1 MRVSTGNWVSGDDF
15 FGRERE
21 LEVLERKVRGGSHVL
36 LTGQRRMGK
45 TSLARELGRRLAQQ
59 DWLFLFADLEAATRA
74 EDAVAEIAAAARIAG
89 VVRTVRSRIAD
100 VWRGFRGRIEEI
112 SAGPEEFRMKFR
124 GELNAGNWRRY
135 GGELIRACAEH
146 ERPALLVM
154 DELPIFLNRMLREE
168 QDGRKRVDEFLSWL
182 RREMQ
187 DIGGKSLS
195 LVVSG
200 SIGLE
205 PLVRRLG
212 IPDRINHFYPFRLG
226 PWDREASIACFERL
240 AGDCGLSI
248 EDGVAAAVYKKLGI
262 GVPHHVQAFFARL
275 QDFAAMQGR
284 ERVTPPDVE
293 EVYRTQL
300 LGPPGQ
306 NDLVHYETRLGEALE
321 EEDRRIAMD
330 ILAEAAARQALGAD
344 ARRGLEE
351 RLYAESVDDAPAR
364 IADTLAVLEHDGYLQ
379 ADSAGVYRFPSHLL
393 RDYFKAGHHA
403 PLAGRRSD
411 GGGRMAP

>member
-21 LEVLERKVRGGSHVL
+21 LEVLERKVRGGGHVL

-45 TSLARELGRRLAQQ
+45 TSLARELGRRLKEQ
-59 DWLFLFADLEAATRA
+59 DWLFLFADLEAATCA
-74 EDAVAEIAAAARIAG
+74 EDAVAEIAAAAHPI
-89 VVRTVRSRIAD
+89 RSRVAA
-100 VWRGFRGRIEEI
+100 FGRRLGGALSAIEEF
-112 SAGPEEFRMKFR
+112 GVGEFRLKFR
-124 GELNAGNWRRY
+124 GELNAGNWRSR

-154 DELPIFLNRMLREE
+154 DELPIFLNCMLRDE
-168 QDGRKRVDEFLSWL
+168 QGDRKRVDEFLSWL

-226 PWDREASIACFERL
+226 PWDRRASIACFERL

-284 ERVTPPDVE
+284 ERVTLPDVE

-306 NDLVHYETRLGEALE
+306 NDLVHYETRLEEALE
-321 EEDRRIAMD
+321 KEDRDIAMD
-330 ILAEAAARQALGAD
+330 ILAEAAVRQAFGAD

-379 ADSAGVYRFPSHLL
+379 ADSPGVYCFSSHLL
-393 RDYFKAGHHA
+393 RDYFKARFAGHHA